1 MNDFAMEKSH
11 SEKPV
16 SLPNVNSLLKIS
28 FGLIL
33 FTMVSFALVYAE
45 TIPVDVG
52 ENSFDVEYDVT
63 GMTISSIEADSDFIS
78 LILTV
83 DVTASNGI
91 LNITLDRSFF
101 DSTFEGLDDDFIILA
116 DGEEPAFSET
126 NTTSESRTLRIE
138 LSAGNEEIE
147 IIGSVFGD
155 SDSITVTDTD
165 DAAAAK
171 AVADAAAAKAVA
183 DAAAAKAVADAA
195 AAKAVADAAAAKA
208 VADAAAAK
216 AVADAA
222 AAKAVADAA
231 ASQTQ
236 STQCGPGTILQNGVC
251 VLDERCGPGTLLQDG
266 VCVLDSTSA
275 PSGSSVGGMGK
286 EMVIGVIIAF
296 VVAGIVAV
304 VFGIMSKAS
313 KSSS

>member
-1 MNDFAMEKSH
+1 MNDFAMEKLH
-11 SEKPV
+11 SEKPAG
-16 SLPNVNSLLKIS
+16 LPNVNSLLKIS

-45 TIPVDVG
+45 TIPVDVEG
-52 ENSFDVEYDVT
+52 NSFDVEYDVT
-63 GMTISSIEADSDFIS
+63 GMTISNIEADTDFIS

-155 SDSITVTDTD
+155 SGSITVTDTD

-171 AVADAAAAKAVA
+171 AA
-183 DAAAAKAVADAA
+183 
-195 AAKAVADAAAAKA
+195 
-208 VADAAAAK
+208 
-216 AVADAA
+216 
-222 AAKAVADAA
+222 ADAA

-251 VLDERCGPGTLLQDG
+251 VLDERCGPGTLLKDG

-286 EMVIGVIIAF
+286 EMIIGVIIAF

-304 VFGIMSKAS
+304 VFGIISKAS

>member
-1 MNDFAMEKSH
+1 MNDFAMGKLH
-11 SEKPV
+11 SEKPM

-33 FTMVSFALVYAE
+33 FTMVSFAFVYAE
-45 TIPVDVG
+45 TIPVDVEG
-52 ENSFDVEYDVT
+52 NSFDIEYDVT
-63 GMTISSIEADSDFIS
+63 GMTISSIEADTDFIS

-91 LNITLDRSFF
+91 LDIVLDRSFF

-116 DGEEPAFSET
+116 DGEEPTFSET

-155 SDSITVTDTD
+155 SDSITVPDTD

-171 AVADAAAAKAVA
+171 AAADAAAAKAAA
-183 DAAAAKAVADAA
+183 DAAAAKAAADAA
-195 AAKAVADAAAAKA
+195 AAKAAADAAADAAAAKA
-208 VADAAAAK
+208 AADAAAAK
-216 AVADAA
+216 AAA
-222 AAKAVADAA
+222 AT
-231 ASQTQ
+231 SQTQ
-236 STQCGPGTILQNGVC
+236 PTQCGPGTILQNGAC
-251 VLDERCGPGTLLQDG
+251 VLDERCGPGTLLKDG
-266 VCVLDSTSA
+266 VCVLDSTSIS
-275 PSGSSVGGMGK
+275 SGSSVGGMGK
-286 EMVIGVIIAF
+286 EMVMGVIIAF
-296 VVAGIVAV
+296 VSAGTVAV
-304 VFGIMSKAS
+304 VFGIISKAS

>member
-1 MNDFAMEKSH
+1 MNDFAMGKLH
-11 SEKPV
+11 SEKPM
-16 SLPNVNSLLKIS
+16 SLPNVNFLLKIS

-33 FTMVSFALVYAE
+33 FTMVSFAFVYAE
-45 TIPVDVG
+45 TIPVDVEG
-52 ENSFDVEYDVT
+52 NSFEIEYDVT
-63 GMTISSIEADSDFIS
+63 GMTISSIEADTDSIS

-91 LNITLDRSFF
+91 LDIVLDRSFF

-116 DGEEPAFSET
+116 DGEEPTFSET

-155 SDSITVTDTD
+155 SGSIPVTDTD
-165 DAAAAK
+165 DAAA
-171 AVADAAAAKAVA
+171 DAAAAKAA
-183 DAAAAKAVADAA
+183 
-195 AAKAVADAAAAKA
+195 
-208 VADAAAAK
+208 
-216 AVADAA
+216 
-222 AAKAVADAA
+222 ADAA

-251 VLDERCGPGTLLQDG
+251 VLDERCGPGTLLKDG

>member
-1 MNDFAMEKSH
+1 MNDFAMEKLH

-45 TIPVDVG
+45 TIPVDVEG
-52 ENSFDVEYDVT
+52 NSFDVEYDVT
-63 GMTISSIEADSDFIS
+63 GMTVSSIEADTDFIS

-155 SDSITVTDTD
+155 SGSITVTDTD

-171 AVADAAAAKAVA
+171 AAADAAAAKAAA
-183 DAAAAKAVADAA
+183 DAAAAKAA
-195 AAKAVADAAAAKA
+195 
-208 VADAAAAK
+208 
-216 AVADAA
+216 
-222 AAKAVADAA
+222 ADAA

-236 STQCGPGTILQNGVC
+236 PTQCGPGTILQNGAC
-251 VLDERCGPGTLLQDG
+251 VLDERCGPGTILKDD
-266 VCVLDSTSA
+266 VCVLDLTSA

-296 VVAGIVAV
+296 IAAGIVAV
-304 VFGIMSKAS
+304 VFGIISKAS

>member
-1 MNDFAMEKSH
+1 MNDFAMEKLH

-33 FTMVSFALVYAE
+33 FTMISFALVYAE
-45 TIPVDVG
+45 TIPVDVEG
-52 ENSFDVEYDVT
+52 NSFDVEYDVT
-63 GMTISSIEADSDFIS
+63 GMTISSIEADTDFIS

-101 DSTFEGLDDDFIILA
+101 DSTFEGFDDDFIILA

-155 SDSITVTDTD
+155 SGSITVTDTD

-171 AVADAAAAKAVA
+171 AAADAAAAKAAA
-183 DAAAAKAVADAA
+183 DAAAAKAA
-195 AAKAVADAAAAKA
+195 
-208 VADAAAAK
+208 
-216 AVADAA
+216 
-222 AAKAVADAA
+222 ADAA

-236 STQCGPGTILQNGVC
+236 PTQCGPGTILQNGAC
-251 VLDERCGPGTLLQDG
+251 VLDERCGPGTILKDD
-266 VCVLDSTSA
+266 VCVLDLTSA
-275 PSGSSVGGMGK
+275 PSDSSVGGMGK
-286 EMVIGVIIAF
+286 EMIIGVIIAF

>member
-1 MNDFAMEKSH
+1 MNDFAMEKLH

-45 TIPVDVG
+45 TIPVDVEG
-52 ENSFDVEYDVT
+52 NSFDVEYDVT
-63 GMTISSIEADSDFIS
+63 GLTISHIEADTDFIS

-116 DGEEPAFSET
+116 DGEEPTFSET
-126 NTTSESRTLRIE
+126 ITTSESRTLRIE

-155 SDSITVTDTD
+155 SGSITVPDTD

-171 AVADAAAAKAVA
+171 ATADAAAAKATA
-183 DAAAAKAVADAA
+183 DAAAAKATADAA
-195 AAKAVADAAAAKA
+195 AG
-208 VADAAAAK
+208 
-216 AVADAA
+216 
-222 AAKAVADAA
+222 
-231 ASQTQ
+231 QTQ
-236 STQCGPGTILQNGVC
+236 PTQCGPGTILENGAC
-251 VLDERCGPGTLLQDG
+251 VLDERCGPGTILKDD
-266 VCVLDSTSA
+266 VCILDLTSA
-275 PSGSSVGGMGK
+275 SSETSVGGMGK
-286 EMVIGVIIAF
+286 EMVMGVIIAF
-296 VVAGIVAV
+296 VAAGIVAL
-304 VFGIMSKAS
+304 VFGIISKAS